1 MNIFVLDRNIRKC
14 AQYHCDQH
22 VSKMILESIQMLC
35 TCLNKKGVSTP
46 YKSTHLKHPCVL
58 WLDESHSNFLW
69 LKELA
74 LELNREFT

>member
-1 MNIFVLDRNIRKC
+1 MTYKKLLFLK
-14 AQYHCDQH
+14 Y
-22 VSKMILESIQMLC
+22 
-35 TCLNKKGVSTP
+35 KKGVSTP

-58 WLDESHSNFLW
+58 WLDESYSNFLW